1 MSALSI
7 RLRRLGAD
15 RRGVAM
21 LEFALSL
28 PIVLAVGLYGIEVSN
43 LALTNLKV
51 SQIALALADN
61 ASRVGVANQLAQQQL
76 REYDINDVLQ
86 ATRLQG
92 ADIKLTTNGRVILS
106 SLEESGGVQRIH
118 WQRCIGL
125 QKGAGYDSSYGRTTI
140 KGSTPSTAED
150 TAASYD
156 PTAGINTRTDGTDDS
171 ASHPGSVITGG
182 MGDPDQK
189 VLAPKNSGVMFVEIN
204 YKYVPVT
211 GTWLLG
217 SQQLRSVASF
227 IVRDRRTFALVSNPS
242 PTAKRSTCDLYT
254 S

>member
-1 MSALSI
+1 MA
-7 RLRRLGAD
+7 RPKTMRHLGGD

-28 PIVLAVGLYGIEVSN
+28 PIVLAIGLYGIEISN
-43 LALTNLKV
+43 LALANMKV

-61 ASRVGVANQLAQQQL
+61 ASRVGVDNGLAQQQL
-76 REYDINDVLQ
+76 REFDINDVLQ
-86 ATRLQG
+86 ATRLQSN
-92 ADIKLTTNGRVILS
+92 DLKLTTNGRITVS

-118 WQRCIGL
+118 WQRCLGL
-125 QKGAGYDSSYGRTTI
+125 QKGTDYDSSYGRTTI
-140 KGSTPSTAED
+140 KGTTPSTADD
-150 TAASYD
+150 TGAAYD
-156 PTAGINTRTDGTDDS
+156 PTAGTNTKTDGTDDS
-171 ASHPGSVITGG
+171 ASHPGSVIKGG
-182 MGDPDQK
+182 MGDPDSK
-189 VLAPKNSGVMFVEIN
+189 VFAPKDSGVMFVEVN

-217 SQQLRSVASF
+217 NQRLHSVASF

-242 PTAKRSTCDLYT
+242 PAAKRSTCDLYT

>member
-1 MSALSI
+1 MSISSN
-7 RLRRLGAD
+7 RLPRLWAD

-28 PIVLAVGLYGIEVSN
+28 PIVLALGLYGVEISN
-43 LALTNLKV
+43 LALTNLKI

-76 REYDINDVLQ
+76 REFDINDVLQ

-92 ADIKLTTNGRVILS
+92 DDIKLAANGRIILS

-118 WQRCIGL
+118 WQRCLGM
-125 QKGAGYDSSYGRTTI
+125 QKGTGYESSYGRTTI

-156 PTAGINTRTDGTDDS
+156 PTAGINTMTNGTDDS

-182 MGDPDQK
+182 MGDPGQK
-189 VLAPKNSGVMFVEIN
+189 VFAPKDSGVMFVEVN

-217 SQQLRSVASF
+217 TQRLHSVASF

-242 PTAKRSTCDLYT
+242 PAAKRSTCDLYT

>member
-1 MSALSI
+1 MIAPSPPSR
-7 RLRRLGAD
+7 RLRLD
-15 RRGVAM
+15 QSGVAM

-28 PIVLAVGLYGIEVSN
+28 PIVLALGLYGVEISN
-43 LALTNLKV
+43 LALANLKL

-76 REYDINDVLQ
+76 REFDINDVLQ
-86 ATRLQG
+86 AARLQG
-92 ADIKLTTNGRVILS
+92 EDLKLTANGRITLS

-140 KGSTPSTAED
+140 KGGTPSTAND

-156 PTAGINTRTDGTDDS
+156 PTAGINTKTDGTDDS

-182 MGDPDQK
+182 MGDPNQK
-189 VLAPKNSGVMFVEIN
+189 VMAPKDSGVMFVEVN

-217 SQQLRSVASF
+217 PQRLYSVASF
-227 IVRDRRTFALVSNPS
+227 IVRDRRTFTVVSNPS
-242 PTAKRSTCDLYT
+242 PAVKRSTCDLYT
-254 S
+254 N